1 MSKRGLEV
9 GARVLVGRSGDNKW
23 TGTVRE
29 MKKLPIKG
37 ENDWVFLIHR
47 DMNRTGRERE
57 VWVQD
62 RNVRRIT
69 AVLSSLMDGKIVV
82 VPPKRITQ
90 TAETIQ
96 PRPD

>member
-1 MSKRGLEV
+1 
-9 GARVLVGRSGDNKW
+9 
-23 TGTVRE
+23 

-47 DMNRTGRERE
+47 DMNRTGRECE

-82 VPPKRITQ
+82 VPPYSKDTGK
-90 TAETIQ
+90 E
-96 PRPD
+96 